1 MHTQGLRFRLF
12 SFLFFPFSP
21 AGGRGLAAIGS
32 FVLEE
37 QLVS

>member
-12 SFLFFPFSP
+12 SFFPFSP